1 MATVKGPIVLT
12 GSLSNISFYTRRG
25 SDKVIARTKG
35 GASKEKIKTS
45 SKFEGLR
52 KQQKEWSACAK
63 FGSVTRFAFGG
74 LHRMA
79 DYNLTPVLNG
89 LAKEL
94 QKSDTLHPVG
104 ERAIY
109 LSKFK
114 HTLENFQL
122 NRQYPFNTVLRVL
135 PVTSVNRETGTAI
148 VTFPRIN
155 ASTDIYNLQIQ
166 PFFRLIIT
174 MGVISDIEFSVQ
186 NNVFLPLVPEVN
198 GITETFTGEWNNSS
212 AVIDEHNVELILDTE
227 TLAKL
232 DERCTL
238 ILCVAIEFG
247 KLNIL
252 NQPEAVK
259 YAGCARVM
267 KVI

>member
-1 MATVKGPIVLT
+1 MATVKGPIVFS

-35 GASKEKIKTS
+35 GASKEKIKS
-45 SKFEGLR
+45 SPKFEKLR
-52 KQQKEWSACAK
+52 IQQKEWKGCTAFA
-63 FGSVTRFAFGG
+63 SVLRYAFGG
-74 LHRMA
+74 LHRLA

-89 LAKEL
+89 LAKEI
-94 QKSDTLHPVG
+94 QKTDAVHPVG
-104 ERAIY
+104 ERGIY

-114 HTLENFQL
+114 HALDNFQL

-135 PVTSVNRETGTAI
+135 PGVSVMRESGTST

-155 ASTDIYNLQIQ
+155 AITDIYNLQKL

-174 MGVISDIEFSVQ
+174 LGVISDIEFSEQ
-186 NNVFLPLVPEVN
+186 DNAFLPVVHEVH
-198 GITETFTGEWNNSS
+198 GITENFIGEWNNAS
-212 AVIDEHNVELILDTE
+212 AVIDEHSVDLNLDAE
-227 TLAKL
+227 ILAKM

-238 ILCVAIEFG
+238 VLCAGIEFG
-247 KLNIL
+247 KLNML

-259 YAGCARVM
+259 YAGCARVL
-267 KVI
+267 KVG